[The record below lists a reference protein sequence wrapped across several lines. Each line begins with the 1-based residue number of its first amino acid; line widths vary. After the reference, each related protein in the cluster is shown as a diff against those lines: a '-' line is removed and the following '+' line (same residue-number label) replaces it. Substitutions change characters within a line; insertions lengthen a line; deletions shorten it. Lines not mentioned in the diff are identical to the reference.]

1 MSNKAELDL
10 HRSAFSILMAHIV
23 TNSKRLCYM
32 DETTFNSQIIKK
44 KSWALKGCP
53 NQHEMTQFRYSVTVF
68 GAIGNCLQKPVYYL
82 APTTNKE
89 HFQIFLHKLRG
100 NIIEGYKPY
109 LLYDGHRAHI
119 CSVHK
124 IKTSFIPLP

>member
-44 KSWALKGCP
+44 RSWALKGCP
-53 NQHEMTQFRYSVTVF
+53 NKHEMTQFRYSVTVF

-89 HFQIFLHKLRG
+89 HFVIFLQKLGRELIVG
-100 NIIEGYKPY
+100 DKPY

-119 CSVHK
+119 GSIDK
-124 IKTSFIPLP
+124 IQRSFIPLP